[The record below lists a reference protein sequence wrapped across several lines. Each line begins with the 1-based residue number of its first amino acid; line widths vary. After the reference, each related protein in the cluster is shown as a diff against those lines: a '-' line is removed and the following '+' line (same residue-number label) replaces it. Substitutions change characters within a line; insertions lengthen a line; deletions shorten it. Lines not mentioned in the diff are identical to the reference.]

1 MVPQVVIAPND
12 FKLSKI
18 VLGLWR
24 LNYWDMNTVELESL
38 LNSCVELG
46 ITSFDHADIY
56 GSFTVEEKFG
66 QVLKGDSALR
76 DKIQLVTK
84 CGIINKSPQR
94 PEYKFHYY
102 DTSKKHIIQSAER
115 SLKNFNTDRMDLL
128 LIHRPDYLMNA
139 DEVAEAFNELKE
151 SGKVLNFGV
160 SNFLPHQFE
169 LLQSR
174 LDFPLVTN
182 QVELSV
188 MHTAAKDNGALDQCQ
203 KLRISP
209 MIWSPLAGGRL
220 FIEQGDQFAKT
231 LTTLSPN
238 YNNASFAQLALA
250 WIFRLPSDPVVIIGT
265 GKLDRIK
272 SAAESVSIKLSRE
285 DWYRIW
291 TAAKGYEVP

>member
-1 MVPQVVIAPND
+1 MVQQIRIAPNG

-24 LNYWDMNTVELESL
+24 LKNRDMSKDELEKLIQS
-38 LNSCVELG
+38 SVELG

-56 GSFTVEEKFG
+56 GGFTVEERFG
-66 QVLKGDSALR
+66 DVLKSDKSLR
-76 DKIQLVTK
+76 DKVQLVTK

-94 PEYKFHYY
+94 PDYNFHYY
-102 DTSKKHIIQSAER
+102 DTSKEHIISSAER
-115 SLKNFNTDRMDLL
+115 SLKNFGTDRLELL

-139 DEVAEAFNELKE
+139 DEVAEAFNKLK
-151 SGKVLNFGV
+151 SDGKVLNFGV

-169 LLQSR
+169 LIQSR

-188 MHTAAKDNGALDQCQ
+188 MHTEAKDNGSLDLCQ
-203 KLRISP
+203 KLNISP
-209 MIWSPLAGGRL
+209 MIWSPLAGGRIFL
-220 FIEQGDQFAKT
+220 EQGDQFAKT
-231 LTTLSPN
+231 LKSLSN
-238 YNNASFAQLALA
+238 KYNDAQFDQLALA
-250 WIFRLPSDPVVIIGT
+250 WILRLPSNPVVIIGT
-265 GKLDRIK
+265 GKINRIR
-272 SAAESVSIKLSRE
+272 SAVESVNINMSRE